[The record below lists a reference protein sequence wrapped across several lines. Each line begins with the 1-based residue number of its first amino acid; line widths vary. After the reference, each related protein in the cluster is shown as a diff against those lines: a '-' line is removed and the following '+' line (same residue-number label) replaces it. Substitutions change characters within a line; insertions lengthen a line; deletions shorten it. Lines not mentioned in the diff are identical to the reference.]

1 MMRKTGCVTGTVA
14 ADLRAELSQEHEI
27 LTSEKF
33 DSQQSQIYLRDL
45 SAVINIVQLSQ
56 LSHWVDKIYDEFLY
70 SFGWIHKPVQSNVI
84 PSHAKVK
91 PATKPSYESSQQTP

>member
-1 MMRKTGCVTGTVA
+1 MLWHENIGYWNYVS
-14 ADLRAELSQEHEI
+14 ELSQEHEI

-56 LSHWVDKIYDEFLY
+56 LSHVSGGEIVGQLKKQILSQSYCTSISFKIWNTCYFRR
-70 SFGWIHKPVQSNVI
+70 KSNV
-84 PSHAKVK
+84 S
-91 PATKPSYESSQQTP
+91 